1 MPNSSETLAR
11 TGGRPIQRIV
21 YSAEQIAQRT
31 REMGR
36 EITDFYPEGEP
47 ILMLGLLKGSF
58 IFMADL
64 VREIARPCQ
73 VDFLIA
79 SSYGSG
85 TVSSGEVKLLYDTEV
100 AMEDRHVLLVEDIID
115 SGTTLRRL
123 LPLLES
129 RGPRSIELVTLLHKR
144 LATLVREP
152 RWVGFDCPREFLV
165 GYGLDHSEDFR
176 NLPFIASL

>member
-1 MPNSSETLAR
+1 MPNSSDTIAR
-11 TGGRPIQRIV
+11 TGGRPISRIV
-21 YSAEQIAQRT
+21 YSPDQIAARV

-36 EITDFYPEGEP
+36 DITEFYPDGDP
-47 ILMLGLLKGSF
+47 VLMLGLLKGSF

-79 SSYGSG
+79 SSYGTG
-85 TVSSGEVKLLYDTEV
+85 TESSGEVRLLYDTEV
-100 AMEDRHVLLVEDIID
+100 TMEDRHVLLVEDIID
-115 SGTTLRRL
+115 SGTTLKRL
-123 LPLLES
+123 IPLLES

-144 LATLVREP
+144 IATLVREP
-152 RWVGFDCPREFLV
+152 RWVGFDAPREFLV

>member
-1 MPNSSETLAR
+1 MISSK
-11 TGGRPIQRIV
+11 
-21 YSAEQIAQRT
+21 SASGA
-31 REMGR
+31 
-36 EITDFYPEGEP
+36 P
-47 ILMLGLLKGSF
+47 
-58 IFMADL
+58 
-64 VREIARPCQ
+64 
-73 VDFLIA
+73 
-79 SSYGSG
+79 G

-115 SGTTLRRL
+115 SGTTLKRL

>member
-1 MPNSSETLAR
+1 MPNSSENLAR
-11 TGGRPIQRIV
+11 TGGRRIQRIV
-21 YSAEQIAQRT
+21 YTQEQIAARV

-36 EITDFYPEGEP
+36 EITQFYADGEP
-47 ILMLGLLKGSF
+47 LLMLGLLKGSF

-64 VREIARPCQ
+64 VREIMHPTQ

-79 SSYGSG
+79 ASYGTG

-100 AMEDRHVLLVEDIID
+100 AMQDRHVLLVEDIID
-115 SGTTLRRL
+115 SGTTLKRL

-144 LATLVREP
+144 LVALDREP

>member
-1 MPNSSETLAR
+1 MPNSSDTIAR

-21 YSAEQIAQRT
+21 YTPEQIAT
-31 REMGR
+31 RVREVGK
-36 EITDFYPEGEP
+36 EITDFYPRNES

-115 SGTTLRRL
+115 SGTTLKRL